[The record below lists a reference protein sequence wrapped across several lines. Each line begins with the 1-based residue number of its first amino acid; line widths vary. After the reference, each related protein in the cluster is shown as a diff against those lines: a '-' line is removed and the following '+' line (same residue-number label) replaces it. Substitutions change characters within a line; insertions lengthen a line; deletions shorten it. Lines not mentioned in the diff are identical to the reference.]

1 MKKIIFTMATLFFL
15 GIVFAF
21 TIIPNWK
28 IANDYSIKFSSKD
41 VNGIF
46 RKFSGNIEFDETNLA
61 ISKFFLAIDV
71 ASINTGNGLQNK
83 HAKSA
88 DWFDASKYPQIKF
101 TSTKIEK
108 TGNTYSVKG
117 VMEVHGVAKE
127 MNIPFSFS
135 KTGSNGIFTAAFIVK
150 RSDFNIGKPGSD
162 TANDI
167 KVEVNVPVS
176 K

>member
-1 MKKIIFTMATLFFL
+1 MKKIIFTVATLFFL

-21 TIIPNWK
+21 TVISNWK
-28 IANDYSIKFSSKD
+28 IVNDYSIKFSGKD

-46 RKFSGNIEFDETNLA
+46 KKFTGNIEFDEANLA
-61 ISKFFLAIDV
+61 ASKFYLVIEV

-83 HAKSA
+83 HAKSG
-88 DWFDASKYPQIKF
+88 DWFDAANYPQIKF
-101 TSTKIEK
+101 TSSKIEK
-108 TGNTYSVKG
+108 SGNTWSVKG
-117 VMEVHGVAKE
+117 KMEVHGVAKE

-135 KTGSNGIFTAAFIVK
+135 KTGNQGIFTAGFIVK
-150 RSDFNIGKPGSD
+150 RSDFNIGKPGGD

-167 KVEVNVPVS
+167 KVEVKVPVS